1 MKQINVLIIALC
13 ILALAGCAP
22 GPPSPTEVEDFE
34 EGSSDVI
41 ITVPASA
48 VDQGDIE
55 ATIAGARAQGIRKV
69 VLNDD
74 GSLTYTMSRAA
85 HNKMMQGL
93 RENFIRNVEDMKSGG
108 DFASIKDVQYNKEL
122 TLLTLI
128 VDRELYENSMDA
140 FAVFGLGMAAMYY
153 QLFDGVKADHVAVT
167 VEVRDLSTGEI
178 MSHVVYPDDLAGV
191 GSSISLGDGSF

>member
-22 GPPSPTEVEDFE
+22 GPPSPTEVEDIE

-85 HNKMMQGL
+85 HSKMMQGL
-93 RENFIRNVEDMKSGG
+93 RENFIKNVEDMKSGG